1 MDKAEGY
8 KKEIS
13 FLISPEEYQNE
24 AIEIIRKIKSPE
36 ILKLIYC
43 FVKSSYKEERAGS
56 E

>member
-1 MDKAEGY
+1 MDKVERHNS
-8 KKEIS
+8 EIG
-13 FLISPEEYQNE
+13 FLISPEEYQSE

-36 ILKLIYC
+36 ILKLVYC